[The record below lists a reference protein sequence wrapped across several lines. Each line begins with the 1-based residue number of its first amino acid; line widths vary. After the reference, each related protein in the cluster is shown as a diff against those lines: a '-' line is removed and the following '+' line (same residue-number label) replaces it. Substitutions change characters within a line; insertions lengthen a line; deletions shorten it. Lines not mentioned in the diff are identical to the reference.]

1 MIVKYRSYNSVR
13 RGFKIRISELV
24 HDCSYSQ
31 IAIDDFNPMRHISSP
46 NFPNCMPKI
55 SFAIKIDRSSVS
67 PNSLDCKWT
76 LSAPPGRRL
85 KFTIDPN
92 TFHLATPNEDAR
104 FYIFVNLRLSE
115 NCLFL
120 CSCTDD
126 FIEVMDGPSTFS
138 QQFGRYCGVD
148 PPSTIFSTDSYLTVN
163 RKIKP

>member
-1 MIVKYRSYNSVR
+1 MVSKYEFRSLSTIVATRKLPLMILTQWDTFRHPI
-13 RGFKIRISELV
+13 F
-24 HDCSYSQ
+24 Q
-31 IAIDDFNPMRHISSP
+31 IVCLK
-46 NFPNCMPKI
+46 FP
-55 SFAIKIDRSSVS
+55 FAIKIDRSSVS